1 MGYDLEGQ
9 HQDQRKT
16 GMSSLSKD
24 GVIISTVS
32 RLHLSLPRPM
42 RVLHD
47 FSMPRLLG
55 SIAWPGAWPM
65 ARGQWPRAS
74 EASW

>member
-9 HQDQRKT
+9 HQDHRKT

-32 RLHLSLPRPM
+32 RFASQPSKTNES
-42 RVLHD
+42 VT
-47 FSMPRLLG
+47 RLLHAKA
-55 SIAWPGAWPM
+55 AWLESVARCLAHGYRPVAWS
-65 ARGQWPRAS
+65 Q
-74 EASW
+74 

>member
-1 MGYDLEGQ
+1 MGSDLEGQ

-24 GVIISTVS
+24 GVVVSTVS
-32 RLHLSLPRPM
+32 RLHPSLPRPT

-47 FSMPRLLG
+47 CSMPRLLG
-55 SIAWPGAWPM
+55 SIAWLGAWPM
-65 ARGQWPRAS
+65 ARAS